1 MRVFGCSPTDIII
14 YQKNKAMTPKE
25 LYDWAVENG
34 AEDYDITV
42 DGDAIDY
49 LLPEIDERL
58 KIIEIIR

>member
-1 MRVFGCSPTDIII
+1 
-14 YQKNKAMTPKE
+14 MTPKE
-25 LYDWAVENG
+25 IYDWAVENG

>member
-1 MRVFGCSPTDIII
+1 MII

-25 LYDWAVENG
+25 LYDWAVERG
-34 AEDYDITV
+34 AEGYDIMV